1 MSGFQLTS
9 AHRRRLEQQL
19 RTTTDAGLYR
29 RTLAVLEAAA
39 GRPVA
44 EIARLLRTS
53 RTSIYQWIDSF
64 ERTGHP
70 SSLTDHRGGN
80 RPTLWTEDLRA
91 VLGTS
96 LARRPDYFG
105 YQAAGWTVPLLQ
117 EQLGRWSDRRPS
129 AASIRRLL
137 HELRYA
143 WKRPRYVLDPDPERE
158 KKTPHPPGLPGVAAP
173 LGQAVRG

>member
-1 MSGFQLTS
+1 VSGFQLTL

-39 GRPVA
+39 GRPIA

-53 RTSIYQWIDSF
+53 RTSIYQWIDGF

-91 VLGTS
+91 VLGAS
-96 LARRPDYFG
+96 LAHRPDYFG
-105 YQAAGWTVPLLQ
+105 YQAVEWTVPLLQ

-129 AASIRRLL
+129 ATSIRRLL

-143 WKRPRYVLDPDPERE
+143 WKRPRYVLDPDPERD
-158 KKTPHPPGLPGVAAP
+158 KKTPDPPSLPGLAAP